1 MKADAKA
8 ERFSTAYF
16 AVGLAGYCAFVN
28 LYSPQAI
35 LPLLSQT
42 FGASAAEISTIIT
55 VSTLAV
61 ALTAPFTGTVAD
73 VLGRKR
79 VIVAAMFVLVLPT
92 VMVGLSASLGAII
105 FWRAVQGLVL
115 PPIFAV
121 TVAYIGDEW
130 PHQQA
135 TTAAGIYSSGSSLG
149 GFCGRLF
156 TGVIADFVGW
166 RAGFYALASIAFAGA
181 IAVAILLPH
190 ERKFVRSQGLLASGR
205 QMLAHFRNGQLVA
218 TYAVGFGVLF
228 NFICTFTYV
237 SFHLAAPPYELSA
250 SWLGAI
256 FVVYLTGSVLTP
268 WTGWAVGH
276 FGRRRFMVRV
286 IALWGAGIAL
296 TLASPLPLI
305 ILGLATCAGC
315 GLFCQSVATG
325 YVTVTAKAGRSSAVG
340 LYVTSFYVGGSF
352 GAALG
357 GVAWSYGAWPAC
369 VALVAGML
377 VVMAA
382 IVFFAWARGVPAG
395 PATLPIEPP

>member
-8 ERFSTAYF
+8 KRFSAAYF
-16 AVGLAGYCAFVN
+16 AVGLTGYCAFVN

-35 LPLLSQT
+35 LPLLSQA
-42 FGASAAEISTIIT
+42 FGATAAEISTIIT

-61 ALTAPFTGTVAD
+61 ALTAPFTGAVAD

-79 VIVAAMFVLVLPT
+79 VIVAAMFVLVVPT
-92 VMVGLSASLGAII
+92 VMVGLSNSLSAII

-130 PHQQA
+130 PHRQA

-149 GFCGRLF
+149 GFTGRLF
-156 TGVIADFVGW
+156 VGLLADLISW
-166 RAGFYALASIAFAGA
+166 RAGFFALAGIAFAGA
-181 IAVAILLPH
+181 IAVAFLLPH
-190 ERKFVRSQGLLASGR
+190 ERKFVRSEGLLASGK

-218 TYAVGFGVLF
+218 TFAVGFGVLF
-228 NFICTFTYV
+228 NFICTFTFV

-268 WTGWAVGH
+268 WTGWAVGR

-296 TLASPLPLI
+296 TLAPSLPLI
-305 ILGLATCAGC
+305 ILGLAISAGC
-315 GLFCQSVATG
+315 GLFCQSISTG
-325 YVTVTAKAGRSSAVG
+325 YVTITAKAGRSSAVG

-357 GVAWSYGAWPAC
+357 GVAWTYGGWPAC
-369 VALVAGML
+369 VALVAAML
-377 VVMAA
+377 VVQAA
-382 IVFFAWARGVPAG
+382 IVFFAWARRVPAAAES
-395 PATLPIEPP
+395 PPIEPP